1 MVLYLV
7 RHGEAVLKEMNSDR
21 PLSDRGLAEVRHVSE
36 RAAKKDLLVTK
47 IFHSGKMRAMQTA
60 SILQDYLKPSSGI
73 AETEGMNPKDDI
85 SGILPLIESEDNIML
100 VGHLPF
106 LEKLAS
112 YLVTGNQDR
121 RIVEF
126 PTAGIVCL
134 EKEQEKGPWKI
145 RWRLTP

>member
-1 MVLYLV
+1 MALYLV

-21 PLSDRGLAEVRHVSE
+21 PLSNRGLKEVRHVAE
-36 RAAKKDLLVTK
+36 RAAKKDLIITK

-60 SILQDYLKPSSGI
+60 SILQGYLKPSSGI

-134 EKEQEKGPWKI
+134 EKEQEKGAWKI

>member
-1 MVLYLV
+1 MALYLV

-21 PLSDRGLAEVRHVSE
+21 PLSDRGLTEVRRVAE
-36 RAAKKDLLVTK
+36 RAAKKDLIITK

-60 SILQDYLKPSSGI
+60 SILQDYLKSASGI

>member
-1 MVLYLV
+1 MALYLM

-21 PLSDRGLAEVRHVSE
+21 PLSDRGLTEVRHVAE
-36 RAAKKDLLVTK
+36 RAAKKDLIITK

-60 SILQDYLKPSSGI
+60 SILQDSLKPASGI

-112 YLVTGNQDR
+112 YLVTGNQER
-121 RIVEF
+121 QIVEF

>member
-1 MVLYLV
+1 MALYLV

-21 PLSDRGLAEVRHVSE
+21 PLSDRGLTEVSHVAE
-36 RAAKKDLLVTK
+36 RAAKKDLIITK

-60 SILQDYLKPSSGI
+60 SILQDSLKPASGI